1 MELAKVLFKFAVYL
15 LEATKDAPKLNKNA
29 ALKRFFIFGLLTLL
43 IGLGNANAQKAESNK
58 INKVVI
64 DPGHGGH
71 DPGNLGTRRYST
83 REKDIA
89 LSISLKLGGYIKEN
103 MPDVEVIYTR
113 KTDKFVTLKKRTEI
127 ANQAEA
133 DLFISLHCDAFQ
145 NSRVHGTSSYVMGQ
159 NHGDE
164 NMRVAE
170 QENSVILLEENYEEN
185 YTDFDPSKPETYIA
199 LTMYQQSFLEQSIT
213 LAQKI
218 QDQFGE
224 RVHRRNRGVKQQP
237 LYVTSRTTM
246 PSVLV
251 ELGFLTNP
259 SEEDFLNSEKGQA
272 YMASAVYRAFRGY
285 KNHRESI
292 KITTTT
298 STNTEAPEEQEVG
311 EQQELGKDDND
322 VREVE
327 EDKTLEAFYSVQII
341 TSAFDKEHSDP
352 IFEGL
357 EEVNHYKEGSLYKYY
372 TGKFEELD
380 KARAYKSEMR
390 EKGFNG
396 AFVIAIKQGER
407 LSLSEAESILQ

>member
-1 MELAKVLFKFAVYL
+1 M
-15 LEATKDAPKLNKNA
+15 
-29 ALKRFFIFGLLTLL
+29 KRFFLFGLLTLL
-43 IGLGNANAQKAESNK
+43 IGLGNTNAQKAESNK

-89 LSISLKLGGYIKEN
+89 LAISLKLGEYIKEN
-103 MPDVEVIYTR
+103 MTDVEVIYTR

-127 ANQAEA
+127 ANEAEA
-133 DLFISLHCDAFQ
+133 DLFISLHCDAFK
-145 NSRVHGTSSYVMGQ
+145 NNRVHGTSSFVMGQ

-170 QENSVILLEENYEEN
+170 QENSVILLEENYQEN

-199 LTMYQQSFLEQSIT
+199 LTMYQQSFLEQSIS

-272 YMASAVYRAFRGY
+272 YMASAVYRAFRDY
-285 KNHRESI
+285 KNQRESI
-292 KITTTT
+292 KITTSA
-298 STNTEAPEEQEVG
+298 STNTEVTEDQEIG
-311 EQQELGKDDND
+311 EQQEVGKDQN
-322 VREVE
+322 VREIE
-327 EDKTLEAFYSVQII
+327 EGKSLEAFYSVQII
-341 TSAFDKEHSDP
+341 TSAFDKEPSDP

-357 EEVNHYKEGSLYKYY
+357 KEVNHYKDGSLYKYY

-380 KARAYKSEMR
+380 KARAYKKEMR
-390 EKGFNG
+390 KRGFKG
-396 AFVIAIKQGER
+396 AFVIALKRGER